1 MADGG
6 ERGGDYVTFRELVA
20 REEALRNE
28 VKGYVNEKDEAR
40 DREMNS
46 RFTNFGHEVAKQF
59 VEERDNLRKELPK
72 VEDAPLRQQVVEM
85 ARGGHGRGM
94 QFVGLGM
101 ILLAIALM
109 MHAPWVAKLLPF

>member
-6 ERGGDYVTFRELVA
+6 EKSGGDYVTFRELVK
-20 REEALRNE
+20 RETELRNE
-28 VKGYVNEKDEAR
+28 LKGYVNER
-40 DREMNS
+40 DDAQVREMNS

-59 VEERDNLRKELPK
+59 VEEREKLRDEKPD
-72 VEDAPLRQQVVEM
+72 VHTIRQQVVEM
-85 ARGGHGRGM
+85 ASGNRGRGM
-94 QFVGLGM
+94 QLFGVGL